1 MQYFTAYSKRNPVL
15 LFLEACLAGLA
26 KMRGGA
32 MKTVALFLFIF
43 ASYGYSQ
50 EAIKYDAVKN
60 NITKKQ
66 QYFSKIYASSGTEK
80 QKEVVREAQAYL
92 TTTISDSLFS
102 YWYGTPWNFNGTT
115 KVPKQG
121 TIACGYFVT
130 AILSDAGFQIPRVK
144 WAQSASEPVIVK
156 IATNVQ
162 RFRNQPMNKLID
174 YLNKQGDGLYIVGLD
189 NHVGFISKRGNNLRF
204 IHSSYYHPETGV
216 MPEPLE
222 GHNPLN
228 DSRYRIIGK
237 LLDTEMTLN
246 WINGVEYK

>member
-1 MQYFTAYSKRNPVL
+1 
-15 LFLEACLAGLA
+15 
-26 KMRGGA
+26 
-32 MKTVALFLFIF
+32 MKTVVFFLFIFTF

-50 EAIKYDAVKN
+50 EAIKYEALKKS
-60 NITKKQ
+60 ITEKQ
-66 QYFSKIYASSGTEK
+66 QYFSKKYASSDTEK
-80 QKEVVREAQAYL
+80 QKDIVREAQVYL
-92 TTTISDSLFS
+92 TTTISDSLFPN
-102 YWYGTPWNFNGTT
+102 WYGTPWNFNGTT

-130 AILSDAGFQIPRVK
+130 AILSDAGFKIPRVK
-144 WAQSASEPVIVK
+144 WAQSASEPVIVM

-162 RFRNQPMNKLID
+162 RFRNQPMSKLID

-189 NHVGFISKRGNNLRF
+189 YHVGFISKRGNNLRF

-216 MPEPLE
+216 MAEPLE
-222 GHNPLN
+222 GRNPLN